1 MCHDTSLQYI
11 NGGIP
16 LKLETLELKYQST
29 GHGVYACEYHIIWCT
44 KYRRSV
50 LSPEMQ
56 HRIKEIV
63 VENQEDY
70 GYIVR
75 AIECMPDHVH
85 LLASIPP
92 IEAVGVIVGRI
103 KGIISKKL
111 REEFPALQKRLPQL
125 WTRSKFVASTGGVT
139 LEALKQYVESQKGV

>member
-1 MCHDTSLQYI
+1 M
-11 NGGIP
+11 
-16 LKLETLELKYQST
+16 KVETPELRYKST
-29 GHGVYACEYHIIWCT
+29 KHGVYACEYHIIWCT

-56 HRIKEIV
+56 QRIKEIV
-63 VENQEDY
+63 CQAQEKY
-70 GYIVR
+70 GYTVR

-92 IEAVGVIVGRI
+92 TEAVSIIVVRI
-103 KGIISKKL
+103 KGFVSKML
-111 REEFPALQKRLPQL
+111 REEFPSLQKRLPQL
-125 WTRSKFVASTGGVT
+125 WTGSKFVASTGGVT